1 MRSSA
6 CAGPTLVRLHLRMY
20 KEDRLVGIFTIQKRT
35 RETLEDDIAMG
46 AILALCIGNAVQMKQ
61 RSASGGVR

>member
-1 MRSSA
+1 
-6 CAGPTLVRLHLRMY
+6 MY
-20 KEDRLVGIFTIQKRT
+20 KEDRLVGIFTILKRT